1 MALNE
6 TMALSETISD
16 GLAIDDA
23 TVLVSSRLEFPLE
36 LLETETDGDLT
47 TR

>member
-1 MALNE
+1 MSGDVA
-6 TMALSETISD
+6 T
-16 GLAIDDA
+16 DA

-36 LLETETDGDLT
+36 LLETENEETDGDLT